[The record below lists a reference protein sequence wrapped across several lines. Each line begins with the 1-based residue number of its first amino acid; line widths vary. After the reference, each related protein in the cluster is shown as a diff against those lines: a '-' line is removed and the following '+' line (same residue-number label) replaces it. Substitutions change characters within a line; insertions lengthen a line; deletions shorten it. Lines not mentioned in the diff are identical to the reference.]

1 MRRTLIILQGIC
13 LLLLMAF
20 QPMAMASAPVADQA
34 RLLSDSQRQELT
46 AKIQQVEARYKV
58 KIGICTLQNLPDGKV
73 AGKFANDIL
82 DKNYAGSENGSIVLL
97 VVMGSRDWYI
107 STDNNMRVRI
117 TDGTGIKGLQDYFL
131 TDLSDGDYEASFN
144 GFVEGIDDY
153 LDYYE
158 AVGEPYDPTEE
169 FDWLAAVIAL
179 AVAAVGGVGF
189 AYYLICGMSNV
200 APARE
205 ADEYLQHDSVDIQQR
220 QDRFLYTTVTRHKKA
235 KDKDND
241 SSTSSSDSSHGG
253 GGGKF

>member
-1 MRRTLIILQGIC
+1 MKRILIIFQGVC
-13 LLLLMAF
+13 LLLLMAV
-20 QPMAMASAPVADQA
+20 QPVVMASAPVADQA
-34 RLLSDSQRQELT
+34 RLLSDSQRQALT
-46 AKIQQVEARYKV
+46 TKIQQVEAKYNV

-82 DKNYAGSENGSIVLL
+82 DKNYAGSVNGSIVLL

-107 STDNNMRVRI
+107 STDNNMRIRI
-117 TDGTGIKGLQDYFL
+117 PDGTGIKGLQNYFL
-131 TDLSDGDYEASFN
+131 SDLSDGDYDASFN
-144 GFVEGIDDY
+144 AFVDGIDDY

-158 AVGEPYDPTEE
+158 AVGEPYDPAEE

-179 AVAAVGGVGF
+179 AVAAVGGAGF

-200 APARE
+200 VPARE
-205 ADEYLQHDSVDIQQR
+205 ADAYLQHDSVDIQQR

-235 KDKDND
+235 KDRDSG